1 MEKIRIVVVD
11 DHTIVREGIEHLLAT
26 FKNVTVVGKAGDG
39 FEAIKIAQ
47 KEKPDIMIL
56 DISMPKL
63 RGIEA
68 IREVKLV
75 SPETRVIILSM
86 YHIEEYIKQS
96 LANGASGYLLK
107 DSASEELNSAIRFVM
122 QDQIYLSPAIA
133 RAIVTNWLTE
143 PEINGTKKDGV
154 LSTREIEVL
163 KLLAEGY
170 SNKEIANLLH
180 ISSKT
185 IETHRYRIMDKLELN
200 NFADLVKYAIKEQL
214 IELS

>member
-1 MEKIRIVVVD
+1 
-11 DHTIVREGIEHLLAT
+11 
-26 FKNVTVVGKAGDG
+26 
-39 FEAIKIAQ
+39 
-47 KEKPDIMIL
+47 
-56 DISMPKL
+56 
-63 RGIEA
+63 
-68 IREVKLV
+68 
-75 SPETRVIILSM
+75 M
-86 YHIEEYIKQS
+86 YNIEEFIKQS

-107 DSASEELNSAIRFVM
+107 NSASEELNSAIRFVM

-133 RAIVTNWLTE
+133 KAIVANWLTE
-143 PEINGTKKDGV
+143 PETNGSKKDGI
-154 LSTREIEVL
+154 LSTREIQVL

-180 ISSKT
+180 ISAKT